1 MVRSNC
7 AKYHVRRLQHNR
19 QSIIPTCDFETKLDK
34 SFIGVIDCAQRNIFF
49 ATGFHFSSEL
59 FTGWSTIECSLKRG
73 LEIMQSQMNIANA
86 IVLFFKSF
94 RLNMDSGTNN
104 SFMWVG
110 LYTTTHILKLFYPK
124 RCHACQQ
131 LAKPFY

>member
-1 MVRSNC
+1 M
-7 AKYHVRRLQHNR
+7 K
-19 QSIIPTCDFETKLDK
+19 
-34 SFIGVIDCAQRNIFF
+34 
-49 ATGFHFSSEL
+49 
-59 FTGWSTIECSLKRG
+59 
-73 LEIMQSQMNIANA
+73 SQMNIANA

-94 RLNMDSGTNN
+94 RFNMDSGTNN

-110 LYTTTHILKLFYPK
+110 LYTSTHILKSFHPK